1 MPGFHVD
8 RAGDFTPA
16 ACGFAWRAP
25 FQVVVERRP
34 AGVRRIEVLAC
45 GHRLSVERSTAET
58 ARRRCTGC
66 QKGVAPPT
74 S

>member
-1 MPGFHVD
+1 MPGFHVNA
-8 RAGDFTPA
+8 AGELLWD

-25 FQVVVERRP
+25 FRAVVERRP
-34 AGVRRIEVLAC
+34 AGVRRVERLDC
-45 GHRLSVERSTAET
+45 GHLLSVERSVAET

-66 QKGVAPPT
+66 SKGVAPPT

>member
-1 MPGFHVD
+1 MPGWHVD
-8 RAGDFTPA
+8 RSGEVLAGA
-16 ACGFAWRAP
+16 HGFAWRAP

-34 AGVRRIEVLAC
+34 AGVRRVEVLAC